1 MLIYTVAEIS
11 SYLKSLLDQDELL
24 GDVWVSGE
32 VSNCRPAVSG
42 HWYWTLKD
50 GDAQLNCVM
59 WKGQATRQA
68 SLPED
73 GRAFQLH
80 GQISVY
86 PQGGRYQMYVDHV
99 EPVGVGDLYR
109 QFEALKAQ
117 LEAEGLF
124 DPARKRT
131 LPAWPRAIGVVTSAQ
146 AAALRD
152 ICKVL
157 GRRWPLAEVRVAP
170 ALVQGEGAPD
180 AIVAALRA
188 IARAEVDVVLLARG
202 GGSIEDLWAFNSEM
216 VARAIAACPVPVI
229 SGVGHETDF
238 TIADFVAD
246 LRAAT
251 PSVAAEM
258 ATPNAEELK
267 QLVDDHAER
276 LARRAQARLASAGD
290 DLRRLNSRLVLA
302 SPARAV
308 ARQAEA
314 LRQLRQR
321 LARAEAARLRL
332 AGADVAGLERRLAAL
347 SPQATLARGYA
358 HVRRRPDGA
367 TVRHLADIGPGIGLT
382 VRVADGTFDAVVP
395 GQATLFDLEQTR

>member
-1 MLIYTVAEIS
+1 MLIYTVSEIS
-11 SYLKSLLDQDELL
+11 SYVKSLLDQDELL

-32 VSNCRPAVSG
+32 VSNCRPAASG

-50 GDAQLNCVM
+50 GDAQLSCVM
-59 WKGQATRQA
+59 WKGQAVRQA

-73 GRAFQLH
+73 GQAFQLH

-117 LEAEGLF
+117 LETEGLF
-124 DPARKRT
+124 DPGRKRP

-170 ALVQGEGAPD
+170 ALVQGEAAPD
-180 AIVAALRA
+180 AIVAALAAIGRA
-188 IARAEVDVVLLARG
+188 NVDVVLVARG
-202 GGSIEDLWAFNSEM
+202 GGSIEDLWAFNSEA

-246 LRAAT
+246 VRAAT

-276 LARRAQARLASAGD
+276 LRRSAQ
-290 DLRRLNSRLVLA
+290 SRLVIAAEELRRIGSRLLLA
-302 SPARAV
+302 SPMRPV
-308 ARQAEA
+308 TRQAEA
-314 LRQLRQR
+314 VRQLRQR
-321 LARAEAARLRL
+321 LARAAASQLRL
-332 AGADVAGLERRLAAL
+332 AGADVAGLDRRLAAL
-347 SPQATLARGYA
+347 SPLATFARGYA
-358 HVRRRPDGA
+358 HVQRRPDGA
-367 TVRHLADIGPGIGLT
+367 TVRHVADIRPGVGLT
-382 VRVADGTFDAVVP
+382 VRVADGSFDAVVP